1 MKKPNNTS
9 WEALDKA
16 WQKQIHDQADEV
28 PAGLWDQINAR
39 LNEKPAR
46 PMWARVR
53 LSPWTWSAAA
63 VIAMVIG
70 INWDS
75 NKPIPQQT
83 LVAQTKVQVPTK
95 EQIQINTE
103 QERPERVSRTQSKP
117 AIVRHAQV
125 ETTTAHEQPVEMLVP
140 NLTIGKAEEKSV
152 QSEEIWVRVDIDPVE
167 EIVTPVRV
175 AKQAELPIKKKKT
188 FVGRLLKQVKQVV
201 AGEQLDWQQLKEGN
215 QPLEDGIHQVANT
228 YYRTEQTI
236 KQTFQIQ

>member
-1 MKKPNNTS
+1 
-9 WEALDKA
+9 
-16 WQKQIHDQADEV
+16 
-28 PAGLWDQINAR
+28 
-39 LNEKPAR
+39 
-46 PMWARVR
+46 
-53 LSPWTWSAAA
+53 
-63 VIAMVIG
+63 
-70 INWDS
+70 
-75 NKPIPQQT
+75 

-103 QERPERVSRTQSKP
+103 QERPERVSRIQSKP
-117 AIVRHAQV
+117 AIVRYSQV
-125 ETTTAHEQPVEMLVP
+125 ETTTAHEQPVETLVP
-140 NLTIGKAEEKSV
+140 NLTIGKVEEKPE

-167 EIVTPVRV
+167 EIINPVRV
-175 AKQAELPIKKKKT
+175 AKQAELPVKKKKT